1 MAHTV
6 LIIGGARSGKS
17 GYAEDLASAHHG
29 RRVYI
34 ATAEAGD
41 EEMAMRIEAHRAR
54 RGEDWVTIEEPLEL
68 ISALRTAAS
77 EDAFVLVDCLTLWL
91 SNLMLARRDVGSE
104 VADLCDV
111 MKALPGRICLVSNEV
126 GLGIVPDTP
135 LGRCFRDE
143 AGFANQMVAREADE
157 VLFMVA
163 GLPMRLK

>member
-6 LIIGGARSGKS
+6 LVIGGARSGKS
-17 GYAEDLASAHHG
+17 GYAEDLAASHRG
-29 RRVYI
+29 RRIYV

-41 EEMAMRIEAHRAR
+41 EEMALRIEAHRAR
-54 RGEDWVTIEEPLEL
+54 RGDDWTTFEEPLEL
-68 ISALRTAAS
+68 ISVLRSAAS
-77 EDAFVLVDCLTLWL
+77 EDTFILVDCLTLWL
-91 SNLMLARRDVGSE
+91 SNLMMARRDIGAE

-143 AGFANQMVAREADE
+143 AGFANQMLARDADE
-157 VLFMVA
+157 VVFMVA

>member
-41 EEMAMRIEAHRAR
+41 EEMALRIEAHRSR
-54 RGEDWVTIEEPLEL
+54 RGDGWLTIEEPLEL

-77 EDAFVLVDCLTLWL
+77 DDAFVLVDCLTLWL
-91 SNLMLARRDVGSE
+91 SNLMLARRDVGTE